1 MIQWYPGHMRKAV
14 RLMEESIAAHD
25 IVIEVIDARMPRA
38 SENPVVTQLRK
49 HRPCVKVLTKSDLA
63 DPKATAQ
70 WVRYFEEFR
79 NEKSKEHPDGHVA
92 AIAISTD
99 KRQEIRKKI
108 PELCKRLVP
117 HRSKVGR
124 TVRAMVLGIPNVGK
138 STLIN
143 VLAGTKKANVGDKP
157 AVTKAQQYVELEDN
171 FSLSDTPGI
180 LWPRIDDERAGLRLA
195 FGGAIP
201 DTAIESEPVALF
213 GAKFLLD
220 HYPAL
225 VTARYKLTE
234 LPESADALINEIGR
248 RRGGLRAGGVIDRDK
263 ASDILIHDF
272 RSGAIG
278 RVTLEL
284 PPRPKG

>member
-25 IVIEVIDARMPRA
+25 IVIEVLDARMPRA

-49 HRPCVKVLTKSDLA
+49 HRACVKVLTKSDLA
-63 DPKATAQ
+63 DPKVTAQ
-70 WVRYFEEFR
+70 WIRYFEEHR
-79 NEKSKEHPDGHVA
+79 SERSKEHPEGHVA

-108 PELCKRLVP
+108 PELCKKLVP
-117 HRSKVGR
+117 HRSNAGR
-124 TVRAMVLGIPNVGK
+124 NVRAMVLGIPNVGK

-143 VLAGTKKANVGDKP
+143 VIANRRAANVGDKP
-157 AVTKAQQYVELEDN
+157 AVTKSQQYVELEDN

-195 FGGAIP
+195 FAGSIP
-201 DTAIESEPVALF
+201 DTAIDSEPVALF

-220 HYPAL
+220 HYPEL
-225 VTARYKLTE
+225 VVARYKLSEVPPT
-234 LPESADALINEIGR
+234 ADALIDEIGR
-248 RRGGLRAGGVIDRDK
+248 RRGGLRAGGVIDRNK
-263 ASDILIHDF
+263 AADILIHDF
-272 RSGAIG
+272 RSGALG
-278 RVTLEL
+278 RISLEL
-284 PPRPKG
+284 PPKR